1 MKAVPDKRERTELAM
16 AVDALLRG
24 EDFCH
29 TIIII
34 GLVLIVLSSFN
45 KECVKLGTAETG
57 VRINTSFSKPQ
68 KSPTALH
75 GEFSGHMFVT
85 LLTYTVLGKFLS
97 VYLEKKKYQ

>member
-1 MKAVPDKRERTELAM
+1 M

-24 EDFCH
+24 ERTFATQSSSSDSCSLFS
-29 TIIII
+29 
-34 GLVLIVLSSFN
+34 LSSFN

-75 GEFSGHMFVT
+75 GELSGHMFVT
-85 LLTYTVLGKFLS
+85 LLTYCAGKISL
-97 VYLEKKKYQ
+97 

>member
-1 MKAVPDKRERTELAM
+1 M
-16 AVDALLRG
+16 AVDALLLRG

-34 GLVLIVLSSFN
+34 GLVLIVLSFN

-75 GEFSGHMFVT
+75 GELSGHMFVT
-85 LLTYTVLGKFLS
+85 LLTYCAGKISLCLFREEEILMR
-97 VYLEKKKYQ
+97 K